1 MQPNNPNQP
10 PYQNNGQPPA
20 YNSPQPPQG
29 YNPNQPPGGYPP
41 NYNPNYQ
48 PQPPYPN
55 APYYGQGGPQGGPQ
69 GGAPRK
75 KGMPGCVVA
84 LLVAVAVVVVL
95 GVVGVATGTLTGSF
109 SFGTGPM
116 QITDATMAKGFS
128 NNEAVNPTSTFSPT
142 DNPFYCVVKVENTS
156 AGATLKGVWTAVDA
170 GGAQNQQIATKTLNL
185 DAGKNYTAHFDLSL
199 TNNLPTGSYK
209 FDIYLNDTLAKTLNF
224 TVQ

>member
-10 PYQNNGQPPA
+10 PYPNNGQPPA
-20 YNSPQPPQG
+20 YNPQQPPQG

-41 NYNPNYQ
+41 NYNPNYPP
-48 PQPPYPN
+48 PQ
-55 APYYGQGGPQGGPQ
+55 PYYGQGGPQ

-84 LLVAVAVVVVL
+84 LLVVVAVVVVL
-95 GVVGVATGTLTGSF
+95 GVVGVATGVVTGSF
-109 SFGTGPM
+109 SFSTGPM
-116 QITDATMAKGFS
+116 QITDATMAKGFA

-142 DNPFYCVVKVENTS
+142 DNPFYCVVKVQNTT

-170 GGAQNQQIATKTLNL
+170 GGAQNQQIASKTLTL
-185 DAGKNYTAHFDLSL
+185 EAGKNYTAHFDLSL

-209 FDIYLNDTLAKTLNF
+209 FEIYLNDTLTKTLNF